1 MKESAQLMDAQD
13 HTMQKTYAKHTMKKQ
28 DETKPRRTTN
38 EYNEF
43 YKKQDN
49 RL

>member
-1 MKESAQLMDAQD
+1 MGVADR
-13 HTMQKTYAKHTMKKQ
+13 TMQKTYAKHTMKKQ